1 VIPPGLFSPAGTIAR
16 EAGEAARGFLWRGVP
31 AAAEGLIGLVGA
43 GFVIF
48 AGYAALR
55 PVTGPALAALVTGVV
70 LIVLAMLLARLS
82 GYFDPARK
90 AKADPS
96 PPVAQP
102 PDPAVRPRP
111 EDAATMAAFTAAFV
125 LGRWLADHRRP

>member
-1 VIPPGLFSPAGTIAR
+1 MAR
-16 EAGEAARGFLWRGVP
+16 EAGEAARGFLWRGAP

-70 LIVLAMLLARLS
+70 LIVLAVGLAWLS
-82 GYFDPARK
+82 SYLDPARRQR
-90 AKADPS
+90 AAG
-96 PPVAQP
+96 PPPPLQP
-102 PDPAVRPRP
+102 AARPQP
-111 EDAATMAAFTAAFV
+111 EDAASMAAFTAAFV
-125 LGRWLADHRRP
+125 LGRWLADNRRD

>member
-1 VIPPGLFSPAGTIAR
+1 MIRPGLFSPAGVMAR
-16 EAGEAARGFLWRGVP
+16 EAGEAARGFLWRGAP

-70 LIVLAMLLARLS
+70 LIVLAVGLAWLS
-82 GYFDPARK
+82 RYLDPARRQR
-90 AKADPS
+90 AAG
-96 PPVAQP
+96 PPP
-102 PDPAVRPRP
+102 PLLPAAPAARPQP
-111 EDAATMAAFTAAFV
+111 EDAASMAAFTAAFV
-125 LGRWLADHRRP
+125 LGRWLADRRG